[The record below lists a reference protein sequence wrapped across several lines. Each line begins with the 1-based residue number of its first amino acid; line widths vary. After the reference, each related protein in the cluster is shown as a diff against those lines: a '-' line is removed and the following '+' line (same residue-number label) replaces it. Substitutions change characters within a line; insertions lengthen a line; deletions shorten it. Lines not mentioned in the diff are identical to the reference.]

1 MNPQFDAEN
10 PGITQARKR
19 RADLALKGGDLSPAE
34 QKEYDR
40 LQSFI
45 SGVPQSSGG
54 TGVKDIFEGQGNILD
69 KVNAYD
75 ERKMALSNKYRTI
88 EGATQ
93 GAIDEQANRRI
104 LTDGSVK
111 ERLQNNN
118 ATLTEQAK
126 TNDARR
132 ALINYKSN

>member
-1 MNPQFDAEN
+1 MAFDFEPAQDKKDRA
-10 PGITQARKR
+10 IKR
-19 RADLALKGGDLSPAE
+19 YGNLANKGGSLSPDE

-40 LQSFI
+40 LYSYI
-45 SGVPQSSGG
+45 YGTPQSSGG
-54 TGVKDIFEGQGNILD
+54 TGVQDIFEGQGNILD

-132 ALINYKSN
+132 ALINYKSG